1 MNSTQT
7 TPVPMGRVMFFL
19 VLTTLFWGGSF
30 VFNKIGFREIPPVHF
45 YFLRFSLATFLMGL
59 LCARRLGGM
68 NRTILKRGAIVGLVL
83 AATNLVFVLGLSGTS
98 ASRAGFLNNL
108 FVLFIPLISFVLWRE
123 RLSPLMVFW
132 IGLAMAGLW
141 ELANGSA
148 EGFSRGDVLST
159 LCALFI
165 SLHILVVSRVLKDE
179 DVWLVSLVQFATVA
193 ATGLILVLV
202 LPWPEMSVGL
212 TGMGALVYCVV
223 FPTIVCFT
231 LQNTYQRYVA
241 PTRAGLI
248 YTLDPVWSM
257 LGGMLLLGERLTHRE
272 LFGCFLI
279 LCAVAGPLLLKLMQ
293 ERTTGFAWR
302 KRPEKE

>member
-1 MNSTQT
+1 MNMQQPTSTVST
-7 TPVPMGRVMFFL
+7 RRVIFLL
-19 VLTTLFWGGSF
+19 VLTTIFWGGSF

-45 YFLRFSLATFLMGL
+45 FFLRFSLATFLMAL
-59 LCARRLGGM
+59 ICARRLPAL
-68 NRTILKRGAIVGLVL
+68 NRTIIRRGAVVGLAL
-83 AATNLVFVLGLSGTS
+83 AATNLVFVLGLAGTT

-108 FVLFIPLISFVLWRE
+108 FVLFIPLISFALWRE
-123 RLSPLMVFW
+123 RLSRFMLFW
-132 IGLAMAGLW
+132 IALAVVGLW
-141 ELANGSA
+141 ELASGSA

-179 DVWLVSLVQFATVA
+179 DVWLVSLVQFSTVA

-202 LPWPEMSVGL
+202 LPWPEMSIGL
-212 TGMGALVYCVV
+212 TGMGALVYCAV

-231 LQNTYQRYVA
+231 LQNTYQRYVT

-257 LGGMLLLGERLTHRE
+257 LGGILLLGERLTHRE
-272 LFGCFLI
+272 LLGCFLI
-279 LCAVAGPLLLKLMQ
+279 LCAVAGPLLVKLLR
-293 ERTTGFAWR
+293 ERTSSYMEA
-302 KRPEKE
+302 P